1 MRPTSVFRWIV
12 FAPLVLCAALWP
24 APAAGWTEDTRARI
38 IQQSMD
44 LMPDSLKDILQEQ
57 EVNCLQGARAA
68 TGAAGTEARHRGHD
82 TEALRVRI
90 ETTAAAVR
98 ETVDAINR
106 HEPFRQV
113 AFRFGEVAHLV
124 ADLNYPLNH
133 PEGGR
138 VPDPAYDRYGAF
150 VETAMERFPVIL
162 DPTSTANLRSDDL
175 DGYLEAMSERVQPYG
190 SRLEEVFRLDREKP
204 DPQRFDD
211 RSIAFGI
218 ASLSYSRSVSDVS
231 RVWLYIWQQANGDM
245 EGVPFPLFV
254 EDNEDES

>member
-1 MRPTSVFRWIV
+1 MRAISGFGRIV
-12 FAPLVLCAALWP
+12 LVPGLLCASLWP

-38 IQQSMD
+38 VRQSMD
-44 LMPDSLKDILQEQ
+44 LMPDSLKGILKQQ

-68 TGAAGTEARHRGHD
+68 AGAAGNESRHRGHD
-82 TEALRVRI
+82 TDALRERI
-90 ETTAAAVR
+90 ESTAVAVR

-106 HEPFRQV
+106 HEPFRQI

-138 VPDPAYDRYGAF
+138 VPDPAYDRYGEF
-150 VETAMERFPVIL
+150 VETAMERFTVTL
-162 DPTSTANLRSDDL
+162 DPTSTASLQSGNV
-175 DGYLEAMSERVQPYG
+175 DGYLEAISERVRPYG
-190 SRLEEVFRLDREKP
+190 SHLEEVFRLEQEKP
-204 DPQRFDD
+204 DPKRFDD

-245 EGVPFPLFV
+245 EGVPFPLFT
-254 EDNEDES
+254 EDHEDES